1 MSDERLTIGELAK
14 ATGVAT
20 SALRYWEQLGL
31 LSAPHRVAGQ
41 RRYSGSVITQVGL
54 ILVLR
59 EVGFTLR
66 EIRTLV
72 VDRDSASWQEL
83 YRRKVAELDERISQA
98 QSARTAL
105 AHGLDCAH
113 DGGVFDCPNFAKG
126 VSARLDGLSL
136 REAHDRLHAS
146 QV

>member
-1 MSDERLTIGELAK
+1 MSDERLTIGELAR

-20 SALRYWEQLGL
+20 SALRYWEELGL
-31 LSAPHRVAGQ
+31 LSAPVRVAGQ
-41 RRYSGSVITQVGL
+41 RRYPGSVRNQVGL

-72 VDRDSASWQEL
+72 AHRDSASWQEL
-83 YRRKVAELDERISQA
+83 YRRKLAELDERISQA
-98 QSARTAL
+98 QAARTAL
-105 AHGLDCAH
+105 AHGLDCSH
-113 DGGVFDCPNFAKG
+113 DGGVFDCPTFARG

-136 REAHDRLHAS
+136 REAHEQAHAS